1 MRCIFMKHN
10 KFYWKGQVR
19 KISGS
24 YYIAIP
30 PDYVKATE
38 IEREDIVIFEL
49 RRNGLLMNFRK
60 PVSPFEEKEMIN
72 NDRY

>member
-1 MRCIFMKHN
+1 MHYIVMERN

-19 KISGS
+19 KVSGS

-49 RRNGLLMNFRK
+49 RRNGLLMSFRK
-60 PVSPFEEKEMIN
+60 PVSPSEERELMN
-72 NDRY
+72 ND

>member
-1 MRCIFMKHN
+1 MEQN

-19 KISGS
+19 KVSGS

-30 PDYVKATE
+30 PDYVKATK

-49 RRNGLLMNFRK
+49 RRNGLFMSFRK
-60 PVSPFEEKEMIN
+60 PVSPSEEKEMIN
-72 NDRY
+72 ND